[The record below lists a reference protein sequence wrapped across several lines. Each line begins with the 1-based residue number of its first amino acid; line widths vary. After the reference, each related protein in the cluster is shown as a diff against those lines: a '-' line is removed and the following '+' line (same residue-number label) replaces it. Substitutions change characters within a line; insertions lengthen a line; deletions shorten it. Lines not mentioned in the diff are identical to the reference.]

1 MKPAITRSDLD
12 RHLDEYARIMVEIF
26 NHQPS
31 GMNAASRDLGLLSAY
46 MHANG
51 ATRLTGDVLL
61 EFISHLSVVR
71 GNRPASIKRKI
82 SSIRSYIR
90 YLRFKQV
97 NGADSFP
104 IESLARPREPYP
116 GPVEALLPGEV
127 RRLLEGFDRHSVL
140 GFRDFVLFTL
150 IYRLGLRLGEALAI
164 DISDLDLDLDQEVV
178 RIHGKGRR
186 ERTLPLL
193 ADLADLIRQ
202 WLLLRVR
209 LHRAGKT
216 SALFVSKKGNRLA
229 ARTAQE
235 SFQKLVAQ
243 TGPLSL
249 DKVTPHSLRHAFAS
263 HATDGD
269 ADLLVLKTVLGH
281 ACLSSTEVY
290 LHPSMKVLQKAITDH
305 PASQALH
312 ELISQ
317 EVIVFTV
324 HQRRPRK
331 AA

>member
-1 MKPAITRSDLD
+1 MKPGISRADID
-12 RHLDEYARIMVEIF
+12 RHLDEYLRIMVETF

-31 GMNAASRDLGLLSAY
+31 GMEAVHRDLGLLSTY

-61 EFISHLSVVR
+61 QFVSHLR
-71 GNRPASIKRKI
+71 IERDNQPGSIKRKI

-97 NGADSFP
+97 DGAEGFP
-104 IESLARPREPYP
+104 IESLARPRERYP
-116 GPVEALLPGEV
+116 GPVEALSPGEV
-127 RRLLEGFDRHSVL
+127 TRLLEAFDRHSIL
-140 GFRDFVLFTL
+140 GLRDFVLFTL
-150 IYRLGLRLGEALAI
+150 IYRLGLRLGEAVAI
-164 DISDLDLDLDQEVV
+164 DVSDLDLDQQVV
-178 RIHGKGRR
+178 TIHGKGRR

-193 ADLADLIRQ
+193 ADLVDLIHH
-202 WLLLRVR
+202 WLLLRSR
-209 LHRAGKT
+209 LYRAHKNN
-216 SALFVSKKGNRLA
+216 ALFVSKKGNRLA

-235 SFQKLVAQ
+235 SFQNVVAHS
-243 TGPLSL
+243 GPLSL
-249 DKVTPHSLRHAFAS
+249 TKVTPHSLRHAFAS
-263 HATDGD
+263 HALDGG

-290 LHPSMKVLQKAITDH
+290 LHPSMKLLRKAVSDH
-305 PASQALH
+305 PASEALQ

-317 EVIVFTV
+317 EVIVLRV
-324 HQRRPRK
+324 HQRRPRQ